1 MKALCPSVG
10 NARTTNGSGWVGEQG
25 EMGGDRGFSEGKL
38 GKGIAFEMQRKKDLI
53 KKIQKENKQTNK
65 QRDYRD
71 QHG

>member
-1 MKALCPSVG
+1 MPRPGS
-10 NARTTNGSGWVGEQG
+10 RTGWVWEQG
-25 EMGGDRGFSEGKL
+25 VGGWDRGFSEGKL